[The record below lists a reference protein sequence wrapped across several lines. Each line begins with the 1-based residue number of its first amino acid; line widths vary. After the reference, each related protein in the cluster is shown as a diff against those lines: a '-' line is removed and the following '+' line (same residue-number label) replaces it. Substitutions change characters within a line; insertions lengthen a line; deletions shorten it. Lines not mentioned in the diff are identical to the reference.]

1 LFEHTHVQPG
11 SKSGKLYRI
20 ALMYWVI
27 NPFDFRKW
35 VATYVDLFGC
45 KQDKANNLISL
56 SKLQQIHLK

>member
-1 LFEHTHVQPG
+1 M
-11 SKSGKLYRI
+11 

-35 VATYVDLFGC
+35 LATYVDLSGC
-45 KQDKANNLISL
+45 KQDKANNLITL